1 MTNWSNQVHLTYK
14 PLAKAASQK
23 YFPSAEGFIIII
35 MSHLS
40 LVLDYVHEYKWI
52 KMHILKSSSLCLDHK
67 PNQSASEINTLNITF
82 LAYNEGLLNL
92 IWYISKHQRDFNMW
106 HKCCYN
112 FQERGLIEFM
122 YFYKDLFSYAGC
134 IMGIK
139 YYIILF
145 RKMLKYFKTANNV
158 ARAEKVLWYFSL
170 QQE

>member
-1 MTNWSNQVHLTYK
+1 MVHQVSGPPNVTNWSNQVHLTYK
-14 PLAKAASQK
+14 PLAQAASQK
-23 YFPSAEGFIIII
+23 YFPSAEGFIII

-82 LAYNEGLLNL
+82 LAYNKGLLNL

-122 YFYKDLFSYAGC
+122 YF
-134 IMGIK
+134 IK
-139 YYIILF
+139 ISSVTQGVSWGLSSIKF
-145 RKMLKYFKTANNV
+145 FFVKCWMLQNCK
-158 ARAEKVLWYFSL
+158 
-170 QQE
+170 